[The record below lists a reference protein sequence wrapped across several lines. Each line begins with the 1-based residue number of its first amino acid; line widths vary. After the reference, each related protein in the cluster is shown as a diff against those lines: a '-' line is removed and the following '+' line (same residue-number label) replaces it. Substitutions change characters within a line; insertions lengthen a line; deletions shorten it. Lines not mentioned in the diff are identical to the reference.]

1 MRYGVPSS
9 IAIRHPIILRLSGYF
24 FVGLYLFLLNAT
36 TVPGATASE
45 TKPVSVP
52 DRWVI
57 DYTTSV
63 LWGVGGGDTP
73 LTYTLAP
80 QIISVLCPPSSQR
93 SFAGGTLIMRA
104 RLSLLL
110 EPIINGPET
119 RFIGTAAAG
128 DLEWRNASGDF
139 ALFFAGGGGFG
150 WMNSRGYEV
159 KGAQGQDFNLNWL
172 LHGGLRIRMNKN
184 WRWSAGLYFQ
194 HISNRGLD
202 KVNPGLNALGP
213 SVGLSRKF

>member
-1 MRYGVPSS
+1 MT
-9 IAIRHPIILRLSGYF
+9 AITSPCAAAF
-24 FVGLYLFLLNAT
+24 
-36 TVPGATASE
+36 E
-45 TKPVSVP
+45 TKTVSIP
-52 DRWVI
+52 DRWAI

-63 LWGVGGGDTP
+63 LWGVGGGATP

-80 QIISVLCPPSSQR
+80 QIMSVLCPPSSQR

-128 DLEWRNASGDF
+128 DLEWRNAAGNF
-139 ALFFAGGGGFG
+139 ALFFAAGGGFG

-159 KGAQGQDFNLNWL
+159 QGAQGQNFNLNWL
-172 LHGGLRIRMNKN
+172 LHAGLRIRTRSN
-184 WRWSAGLYFQ
+184 WRWSTGLYFQ

-213 SVGLSRKF
+213 SFGLSRKF